1 MQSKGLISWFTR
13 NPVAANLAMLL
24 IIAAGLISAMGISK
38 EMFPRSDI
46 DRIQINVPYPGAAPV
61 EVEKGVILPI
71 EAALKGLK
79 GIKKINATA
88 SRDYASLSL
97 EIEANEDINEVMAQ
111 VENRIDSIVNFPQ
124 DLEKPNVSR
133 AENFGWVINVNV
145 SGAMNERIRKEL
157 GQEIR
162 DELLDLPDIKRA
174 ILWGTDDYEI
184 AIEVKEDRLREL
196 DLTLAEV
203 AQVLRQSSIDLP
215 AGMIRAENG
224 NVLVRTQ
231 GKAYRGED
239 FASLVLR
246 SHPDGTQLL
255 VSDIADVKDGFAE
268 TNATVRFD
276 GAKSISVGVFSLKD
290 QDLISLSDSVKQYVE
305 EKRSE
310 LPDGLKIN
318 YVFDGSYNLRGRL
331 DMMLSNLAMGSVLV
345 AIVLGLFLNLQVA
358 RWVMVGIPVS
368 FLGAIWLM
376 PINPYPVTVN
386 VLSLFAF
393 IMVLGIVVDDA
404 IIIGESIFSEA
415 KGEAKK
421 AEEKAK
427 QLNGG
432 ETPEDFSYVAS
443 VDTVVVGAKRV
454 ATPSTI
460 GVLTT
465 MAAFLPILFI
475 GGNVAGFLEAISV
488 VVILC
493 LTFSLIESKLILPA
507 HLVGLRFTK
516 PKPSKWDFIKR
527 WQKTIDQYMT
537 QFVKQ
542 KYQPFLAR
550 CMQHRYVTLSSF
562 IAVLIVASAAL
573 GSGIARF
580 EFFPDVPGDNIR
592 ANIIMQDGVS
602 SESLVEALKKV
613 EAAAYKVDSDY
624 RKANPE
630 TKGLVEHVLYYSES
644 DVQGNF
650 IISLVHAEERELSS
664 VEFEKRWRKEVGN
677 LPNVRKQ
684 NYYATTNTGGGAKIN
699 LSLYGEDPDQLSLAG
714 AALQE
719 KLGEYN
725 GVFDIYNSQGIG
737 AQEILISLKPYASQL
752 GIKLGDVARQ
762 VRQAFYGEE
771 VQRLQRGADTLKVMV
786 RYPLEDRRSIATLEE
801 MYIRTA
807 NGQAVA
813 IGEVAD
819 IRLGLGLTSIKR
831 TDRKRT
837 ITITADVDAAKIQ
850 SGTVISDIT
859 GNYIPQL
866 LKQYPGVGFG
876 LGGASEE
883 QSELISRMFVGLIA
897 ALFLIYGLLAIP
909 LRSYVQPL
917 VIMSVIPFGFIG
929 AVVGH
934 IVFDMTMSML
944 SVFGLI
950 ALAGVV
956 VNDSLILVEFANR
969 ARLNE
974 KSDEDALM
982 VAGARR
988 FRAIFLTT
996 TTTFVG
1002 LLPMLFET
1010 SMQAQFVIPMAL
1022 SLSFGIVSATAITL
1036 ILVPCLYLVVH
1047 DVREFKESVVASSK
1061 AASKTK
1067 SAAG

>member
-13 NPVAANLAMLL
+13 NPVAANLVMLL
-24 IIAAGLISAMGISK
+24 IIAAGLITAMGISK
-38 EMFPRSDI
+38 EMFPRSDT
-46 DRIQINVPYPGAAPV
+46 DSIQISVPYPGAAPV

-79 GIKKINATA
+79 GIKKTNATA
-88 SRDYASLSL
+88 SRDFANLRL

-111 VENRIDSIVNFPQ
+111 VENRIDGIVNFPQ

-133 AENFGWVINVNV
+133 DEGFGWVMNVSV

-157 GQEIR
+157 GQQIR
-162 DELLDLPDIKRA
+162 DELLDLPEVKRA

-184 AIEVKEDRLREL
+184 SIEVKEDRLREL

-203 AQVLRQSSIDLP
+203 ALVLRESSIDLP

-231 GKAYRGED
+231 GKAYSGED
-239 FASLVLR
+239 FANLVLR

-255 VSDIADVKDGFAE
+255 VSDIAEVKDGFAE
-268 TNATVRFD
+268 TNALVSFD
-276 GAKSISVGVFSLKD
+276 GARAVSVGIFSLKD
-290 QDLISLSDSVKQYVE
+290 QDIISISDSVKKYI
-305 EKRSE
+305 EKKRGE
-310 LPDGLKIN
+310 LPDGLKID
-318 YVFDGSYNLRGRL
+318 YVFDTSYYLRGRL
-331 DMMLSNLAMGSVLV
+331 DMMLSNLAMGAVLV

-404 IIIGESIFSEA
+404 IVIGESIFSEA
-415 KGEAKK
+415 KGEAAK

-427 QLNGG
+427 QLNGD
-432 ETPEDFSYVAS
+432 ETPDDFSYVAP
-443 VDTVVVGAKRV
+443 VDTVVAGAKRV
-454 ATPSTI
+454 AIPSTI

-465 MAAFLPILFI
+465 MAAFVPILFI

-493 LTFSLIESKLILPA
+493 LVFSLIESKLILPA
-507 HLVGLRFTK
+507 HLVGLRFSK
-516 PKPSKWDFIKR
+516 PQPSKWDFIKR
-527 WQKTIDQYMT
+527 WQETIDRTMSN
-537 QFVKQ
+537 FIRQ
-542 KYQPFLAR
+542 KYQPFLAN
-550 CMQHRYVTLSSF
+550 CMKHRYVTLSAF
-562 IAVLIVASAAL
+562 LAVLIVSFAAL

-580 EFFPDVPGDNIR
+580 EFFPDVPSDTVR
-592 ANIIMQDGVS
+592 ASITMQDGVS
-602 SESLVEALKKV
+602 SESLEEALEKV

-624 RKANPE
+624 RKANPGS
-630 TKGLVEHVLYYSES
+630 KGLVEHVLYYSES
-644 DVQGNF
+644 DVKGVFNV
-650 IISLVHAEERELSS
+650 SLFHAEERELGSL
-664 VEFEKRWRKEVGN
+664 EFEKMWRKEVGN

-684 NYYATTNTGGGAKIN
+684 DYYATTNAGGGAKIN

-714 AALQE
+714 TALQE

-801 MYIRTA
+801 MYVRTA
-807 NGQAVA
+807 SGQAVA

-837 ITITADVDAAKIQ
+837 ITITADVDGATIQ

-859 GNYIPQL
+859 ANFIPQL
-866 LKQYPGVGFG
+866 LEQYPGVGFG
-876 LGGASEE
+876 LGGASQE
-883 QSELISRMFVGLIA
+883 QSELIGRMFVGLIA
-897 ALFLIYGLLAIP
+897 ALFLIYGLLAVP

-1047 DVREFKESVVASSK
+1047 DIRGFKESVVASSK
-1061 AASKTK
+1061 SEST
-1067 SAAG
+1067 AAG

>member
-1 MQSKGLISWFTR
+1 MQSKGLISWFAR
-13 NPVAANLAMLL
+13 NPVAANLVMLL

-38 EMFPRSDI
+38 DMFPRSDI
-46 DRIQINVPYPGAAPV
+46 DQIQIRAPYPGAAPV

-88 SRDYASLSL
+88 SRDSARINL
-97 EIEANEDINEVMAQ
+97 EIEANENINEVMVQ

-133 AENFGWVINVNV
+133 AEMFGWVINVTV
-145 SGAMNERIRKEL
+145 SGAMSERIRKVL

-162 DELLDLPDIKRA
+162 DELMDLPEIKRA
-174 ILWGTDDYEI
+174 FLWGTDDYEI
-184 AIEVKEDRLREL
+184 SIEVKENRLREL

-203 AQVLRQSSIDLP
+203 ARVLRDSSIDLP

-239 FASLVLR
+239 FANLVLR

-255 VSDIADVKDGFAE
+255 LSDIAEVKDGFAE
-268 TNATVRFD
+268 TNALVNFD
-276 GAKSISVGVFSLKD
+276 RESAISVGIFSLKG
-290 QDLISLSDSVKQYVE
+290 QDIITISDSVKEYVE
-305 EKRSE
+305 QKRNE
-310 LPDGLKIN
+310 LPDGLNID
-318 YVFDGSYNLRGRL
+318 YVFDDSYYLRGRL
-331 DMMLSNLAMGSVLV
+331 NMMLSNLAMGAVLV

-376 PINPYPVTVN
+376 PVNPYPVNVN

-404 IIIGESIFSEA
+404 IVIGESIFSEA
-415 KGEAKK
+415 KGEADK

-432 ETPEDFSYVAS
+432 ETPHDFVYTAS
-443 VDTVVVGAKRV
+443 VETVIAGAKRV

-465 MAAFLPILFI
+465 MAAFAPILFI
-475 GGNVAGFLEAISV
+475 GGNVAAFLEAISV

-493 LTFSLIESKLILPA
+493 LIFSLIESKLILPA
-507 HLVGLRFTK
+507 HLTGMRFTK
-516 PKPSKWDFIKR
+516 PKPSKWGFIER
-527 WQKTIDQYMT
+527 WQENIDRRMSRFIEQRY
-537 QFVKQ
+537 K
-542 KYQPFLAR
+542 PFLAR
-550 CMQHRYVTLSSF
+550 CMQYRYVTLASF
-562 IAVLIVASAAL
+562 LGVLIIAGAAL

-580 EFFPDVPGDNIR
+580 EFFPDVPGDTIR
-592 ANIIMQDGVS
+592 ASIIMQDGVS
-602 SESLVEALKKV
+602 EETLVEALEKV
-613 EAAAYKVDSDY
+613 ETAAYRVDSDY
-624 RKANPE
+624 RQANPQ
-630 TKGLVEHVLYYSES
+630 TKGLIEHVLFYSGS
-644 DVQGNF
+644 DVEGVF
-650 IISLVHAEERELSS
+650 MISLVHAEDRSISAVDFERL
-664 VEFEKRWRKEVGN
+664 WRKEVGN

-684 NYYATTNTGGGAKIN
+684 NYYASTNAGGGAKIN
-699 LSLYGEDPDQLSLAG
+699 LSLSGEDPQQLSLAG

-725 GVFDIYNSQGIG
+725 GVFDIYNSQGVG
-737 AQEILISLKPYASQL
+737 AQEILISLKPYASQMD
-752 GIKLGDVARQ
+752 IQLGDVARQ

-786 RYPLEDRRSIATLEE
+786 RYPLEERRSIATLEE
-801 MYIRTA
+801 MHIRTGS
-807 NGQAVA
+807 GQVVA

-837 ITITADVDAAKIQ
+837 ITITADVDASKVQ

-859 GNYIPQL
+859 DNFIPEL
-866 LKQYPGVGFG
+866 LAQYPGVGFG

-883 QSELISRMFVGLIA
+883 QSELVGRMFVGLIA
-897 ALFLIYGLLAIP
+897 ALFLIYGLLAVP

-934 IVFDMTMSML
+934 IIFDMTMSML

-969 ARLNE
+969 AREYE
-974 KSDEDALM
+974 KSEEDALM
-982 VAGARR
+982 AAGTRR

-1010 SMQAQFVIPMAL
+1010 STQAQFVIPMAL
-1022 SLSFGIVSATAITL
+1022 SLSFGIVAATAITL

-1047 DVREFKESVVASSK
+1047 DLKDFKQSLMTSNTAS
-1061 AASKTK
+1061 
-1067 SAAG
+1067 